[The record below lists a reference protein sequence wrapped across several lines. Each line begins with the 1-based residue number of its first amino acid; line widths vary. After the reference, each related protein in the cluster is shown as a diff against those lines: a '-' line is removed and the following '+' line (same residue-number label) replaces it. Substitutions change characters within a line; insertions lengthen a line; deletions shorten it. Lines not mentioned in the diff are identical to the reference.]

1 MLYGTGMNDVAD
13 EELVRRAQ
21 KGERAAFH
29 ALVERYYP
37 KILGFAYRGCGQRQD
52 AEDMAQEV
60 CVKLAQNLS
69 SFRFESKFSTWF
81 YRLGMNVIHD
91 YHRKRKP
98 TRQHEVIFE
107 EGFDAASDDKS
118 ADEQLELKEVYTAV
132 HGLSGTL
139 RDTILLVC
147 SEGLSHAEAGAILKC
162 NENTVAWRINE
173 AKKQLKAKL
182 GA

>member
-1 MLYGTGMNDVAD
+1 MHDIAD

-21 KGERAAFH
+21 KGDRAAFS
-29 ALVERYYP
+29 ALVDRYYG

-98 TRQHEVIFE
+98 TRQNEMMFE
-107 EGFDAASDDKS
+107 EGFDAPSDDLP
-118 ADEQLELKEVYTAV
+118 ADEVAAQQQVYRAV
-132 HGLSGTL
+132 LTLSGTL

-147 SEGLSHAEAGAILKC
+147 SEGLNHAEAGAILKC